1 MFNKKGRIFLP
12 ILLFALLIILAWLIP
27 IKTELV
33 LSDKNGTVLKVI
45 DVASNQ
51 DFEISFKH
59 SVNKGIVREKYHI
72 NSFEDSFYLQTGWF
86 ESYGAGMLDQI
97 PEDVKMSEDGQFL
110 RLDFPQKNLS
120 SVSYA
125 AAGFAG
131 HKLQLADTVIDFFE
145 LNPYKTIIIKV
156 KHRTLISMI
165 F

>member
-1 MFNKKGRIFLP
+1 MLNKKGRFILP
-12 ILLFALLIILAWLIP
+12 ILLLILLIFLASFVP
-27 IKTELV
+27 IKTELI
-33 LSDKNGTVLKVI
+33 LTNKNGIVLKRI
-45 DVASNQ
+45 EATSIH

-59 SVNKGIVREKYHI
+59 SVNKGVVREKYHI

-97 PEDVKMSEDGQFL
+97 PAGVKMREDGKFL
-110 RLDFPQKNLS
+110 RLDFPQNNLS

-156 KHRTLISMI
+156 QHSTIISMI